1 VFASP
6 LPIARPEKRGAIV
19 DRATCAQ
26 WLAQFQLT
34 DIRAAHQ
41 ALYRELAA
49 LGQYLLPPAERLQI
63 MESLRETVTYVQDE
77 LARRLAGRPLPLS
90 EAEHG
95 AFMTLI
101 GIWTQMVLGYRHC
114 LEAGAGA
121 AERPLL
127 IQRCLRYTGVQ
138 LVDYARMRYEYPAQL
153 WAQLHGLYAFAE
165 EQGFADA
172 KVMDGPGEARPSSCR
187 AAYVES
193 LLLCHANPFELS
205 PKQIELAQRWL
216 RHWSDAVAV
225 LRAPR
230 RGNERVPMLAVHLK
244 GGSGLQSLSH
254 LAPSEATRYLDLSE
268 ISKTLRVKQIL
279 LQQGQKPEPLGLGRD
294 CEQPGCGQLLAQLHR
309 YWCEGAPSRS
319 FDRRP
324 SINTAQVCFGIPAI
338 WQIVASKPFAQP
350 GMTRR
355 AGGPAQTAGKPA
367 AGPFQEE
374 TWSVKD
380 ESVLG
385 MRIERDGPGERLQV
399 NQLLA
404 LKLSNASW
412 RLLGVIRWLVVTR
425 GGQLQAGLRTLPG
438 APQPVAVRPAG
449 PGAASSEPYLEALLL
464 PEIPSLNLRGS
475 LIVSKGIYQPQRL
488 LELARDNET
497 RKIKLELLVER
508 GADYER
514 VGFSPA

>member
-1 VFASP
+1 LSPSVFASP
-6 LPIARPEKRGAIV
+6 LPIARPDKRGAIV
-19 DRATCAQ
+19 DRTTCTQ

-34 DIRAAHQ
+34 DIRTAHQ
-41 ALYRELAA
+41 VLYRELAA
-49 LGQYLLPPAERLQI
+49 LSQYLLPPAERLQI
-63 MESLRETVTYVQDE
+63 MEGLRETVAYVQGE

-101 GIWTQMVLGYRHC
+101 GIWAQMVLGYRHC

-121 AERPLL
+121 VERPLL
-127 IQRCLRYTGVQ
+127 IQRCLRYTGLQ
-138 LVDYARMRYEYPAQL
+138 LADYARMRYEYPTQL

-172 KVMDGPGEARPSSCR
+172 SVIDGSGEARPSSCR

-225 LRAPR
+225 LRVPR
-230 RGNERVPMLAVHLK
+230 RGNEKVPMLAVHLN
-244 GGSGLQSLSH
+244 GGSGLQPLSH

-268 ISKTLRVKQIL
+268 ISKSLRVKQIL

-309 YWCEGAPSRS
+309 YWCEGAPTRS
-319 FDRRP
+319 FDRRS

-338 WQIVASKPFAQP
+338 WQIVAGKPFAQP
-350 GMTRR
+350 GTKRR
-355 AGGPAQTAGKPA
+355 PTASAQTGASLA
-367 AGPFQEE
+367 QEE

-399 NQLLA
+399 NRLLA

-412 RLLGVIRWLVVTR
+412 RVLGVIRWLVVTR
-425 GGQLQAGLRTLPG
+425 SGGLQAGLRTLPG

-449 PGAASSEPYLEALLL
+449 PGAASSDPYLEALLL

-475 LIVSKGIYQPQRL
+475 LIVPKGVYQPQRL
-488 LELARDNET
+488 LELARDDET

-514 VGFSPA
+514 VGFSSA

>member
-1 VFASP
+1 MFASP
-6 LPIARPEKRGAIV
+6 LPIVRPERRGAIV
-19 DRATCAQ
+19 DQATCAQ
-26 WLAQFQLT
+26 WLAQLQLT

-41 ALYRELAA
+41 ALHRELAA
-49 LGQYLLPPAERLQI
+49 LGQYLLPPTERLQI
-63 MESLRETVTYVQDE
+63 MEKLRETVAYVQGE
-77 LARRLAGRPLPLS
+77 LAKRLAGRPLPLS

-101 GIWTQMVLGYRHC
+101 GIWAQMVLGYRHC

-127 IQRCLRYTGVQ
+127 IQRCLRYTGAQ
-138 LVDYARMRYEYPAQL
+138 LADYARMRYEYPAPL
-153 WAQLHGLYAFAE
+153 WAQLHGLYALAE
-165 EQGFADA
+165 EQGIVDA
-172 KVMDGPGEARPSSCR
+172 EVIDGPGESKPSSCR
-187 AAYVES
+187 AVYVES

-205 PKQIELAQRWL
+205 PKQIELVQRWL
-216 RHWSDAVAV
+216 RHWSDTAAI

-230 RGNERVPMLAVHLK
+230 GGNEKVPMLAVHLK
-244 GGSGLQSLSH
+244 SGSGLQPLSH
-254 LAPSEATRYLDLSE
+254 LAPCEAIRYLDLSE

-294 CEQPGCGQLLAQLHR
+294 CEQPGCSQLLAQLHR

-324 SINTAQVCFGIPAI
+324 SLNTAQVCFGIPAI
-338 WQIVASKPFAQP
+338 WEITAGKPFAQP
-350 GMTRR
+350 GAKRR
-355 AGGPAQTAGKPA
+355 PAGPVPTAGKPA
-367 AGPFQEE
+367 GPVQEE
-374 TWSVKD
+374 TWAVKD

-399 NQLLA
+399 NRLLA

-425 GGQLQAGLRTLPG
+425 SGSLQAGLRTLPG
-438 APQPVAVRPAG
+438 APQPVAVRPVA
-449 PGAASSEPYLEALLL
+449 PGAAGSEPFLEALLL

-475 LIVSKGIYQPQRL
+475 LVVPKGMYQPQRL
-488 LELARDNET
+488 LELARGDET